1 MRVWAADGS
10 GEPLVLKGHKDWA
23 TSAAFSPD
31 GARIV
36 SASLD
41 GTVRVWATDLKGLIE
56 RAVSFLPRCLTAKER
71 SDFFLEP
78 EDPPWCDR
86 FKKQASPDQP
96 Q

>member
-1 MRVWAADGS
+1 MISVLFRIPATERLIMAIGVNWRV
-10 GEPLVLKGHKDWA
+10 L
-23 TSAAFSPD
+23 
-31 GARIV
+31 ARIV